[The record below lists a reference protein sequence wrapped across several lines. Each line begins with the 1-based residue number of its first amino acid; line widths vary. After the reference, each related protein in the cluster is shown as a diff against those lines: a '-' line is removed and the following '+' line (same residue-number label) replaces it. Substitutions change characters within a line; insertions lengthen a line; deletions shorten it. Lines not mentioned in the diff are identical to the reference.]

1 MLTAGGVP
9 FAKQVVIEA
18 KKRPDFILP
27 SLAHLRRKGLE
38 GAQKGLI
45 LSAKT
50 TLKERWKQVERE
62 MGDSDLYLA
71 TVDETIAANAIQDM
85 ASMNVVLVVPET
97 LKRSDTTE
105 YSRHDTVID
114 FATFFGSELR
124 GRRMPA
130 WTPSGPA
137 MLL

>member
-1 MLTAGGVP
+1 
-9 FAKQVVIEA
+9 
-18 KKRPDFILP
+18 
-27 SLAHLRRKGLE
+27 
-38 GAQKGLI
+38 
-45 LSAKT
+45 
-50 TLKERWKQVERE
+50 

-85 ASMNVVLVVPET
+85 ASMNVALVVPQA

-124 GRRMPA
+124 RHRMPA
-130 WTPSGPA
+130 WTPPATA